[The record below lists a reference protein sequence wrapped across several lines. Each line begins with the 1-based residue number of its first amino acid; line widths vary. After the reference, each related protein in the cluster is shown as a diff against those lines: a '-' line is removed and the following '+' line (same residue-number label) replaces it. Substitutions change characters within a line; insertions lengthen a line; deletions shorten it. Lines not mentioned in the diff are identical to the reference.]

1 MFRNTEVNT
10 LGFLTA
16 SGAFYAQ
23 QTDQANLFMGL
34 IIATGIILVYRFRK
48 EAIEAQNNLEEVER
62 SAWQAELWNEISK
75 VETEVHDEIS
85 KIRD

>member
-1 MFRNTEVNT
+1 MIRNNEITT

-16 SGAFYAQ
+16 GGAFYAQ
-23 QTDQANLFMGL
+23 QTDQTNLFIGL

-48 EAIEAQNNLEEVER
+48 EAIEAQNNLEALNDDQQR
-62 SAWQAELWNEISK
+62 TDLWNEISK

-85 KIRD
+85 KIKS

>member
-1 MFRNTEVNT
+1 MIRNNEIST

-16 SGAFYAQ
+16 GGAFYAQ
-23 QTDQANLFMGL
+23 QTDQTNLLVGM

-48 EAIEAQNNLEEVER
+48 EAIEAQNNLEER
-62 SAWQAELWNEISK
+62 DRDAQRNELWDEISK

-85 KIRD
+85 KIKS

>member
-1 MFRNTEVNT
+1 MIRNNEIST
-10 LGFLTA
+10 LGFLTGG
-16 SGAFYAQ
+16 GAFYAQ
-23 QTDQANLFMGL
+23 QTDQTNLFIGL

-48 EAIEAQNNLEEVER
+48 EAIETQKTLDEVER
-62 SAWQAELWNEISK
+62 SAWQAELWDEISK

>member
-1 MFRNTEVNT
+1 MIRNNEIST

-16 SGAFYAQ
+16 GGAFYAQ
-23 QTDQANLFMGL
+23 QTDQTNLFIGL

-48 EAIEAQNNLEEVER
+48 EAIEAQNNLEER
-62 SAWQAELWNEISK
+62 DRDSQRNELWNEISK

-85 KIRD
+85 KIKD

>member
-48 EAIEAQNNLEEVER
+48 ETIEAQNNLEERER
-62 SAWQAELWNEISK
+62 DARHDELWTQISK
-75 VETEVHDEIS
+75 IEDQVHDEIS